1 MLDLSEA
8 SNVKSALVV
17 ADIQLL
23 ASELGAVERE
33 YPQHEA
39 TRSSSDRFF
48 EVMGLWSPNPS
59 PNPNPNPNPK
69 PDPNPN
75 PNQVGARVALRLGAA
90 SGCCLVVLCVP
101 NLSSLIDLVGAVANT
116 ALASLPCLLH
126 AALLLRTPP

>member
-48 EVMGLWSPNPS
+48 EVMGPWSPNPS
-59 PNPNPNPNPK
+59 PNPNPNPNP
-69 PDPNPN
+69 DP
-75 PNQVGARVALRLGAA
+75 
-90 SGCCLVVLCVP
+90 
-101 NLSSLIDLVGAVANT
+101 
-116 ALASLPCLLH
+116 
-126 AALLLRTPP
+126 